1 MSDRRERWS
10 RRRFVGGLTLAGTAS
25 VLGMRVEDAAAA
37 STLETTKIRLIHRPS
52 LCEAPNYVA
61 EELLRGEGFT
71 DISYV
76 KRDFGGAENALAAGD
91 VDLAMLFGPPMI
103 LRMDAGAPVVF
114 LAGVHVGC
122 AETFVNER
130 IRTIRD
136 FKGKTVAI
144 STPRDAS
151 HVFIAMMAAHVG
163 LDPERDINW
172 TIQPFADWP
181 QLLANG
187 KIDAF
192 LTAPPQA
199 QETRARKIGR
209 VILNT
214 LTDRPWSQYYCCLVV
229 AHREFVR
236 RYPVATKRATRAIL
250 KASDLCAQQPDK
262 VGRFLVDRGYIERSD
277 YAVQSLKEVSYGK
290 WRDYDPADAIRF
302 YCLRLHEAGMIRST
316 AQKILAQGTDWR
328 FLNELKKE
336 LKG

>member
-1 MSDRRERWS
+1 
-10 RRRFVGGLTLAGTAS
+10 
-25 VLGMRVEDAAAA
+25 MRVEDSAGEP
-37 STLETTKIRLIHRPS
+37 TPETTKIRLIHRPS

-61 EELLRGEGFT
+61 EELLRGEGFR

-76 KRDFGGAENALAAGD
+76 KRDFGEAENALAAGD
-91 VDLAMLFGPPMI
+91 VDIAMLFGPPMI

-130 IRTIRD
+130 IHTIRD
-136 FKGKTVAI
+136 LKGKTVAI
-144 STPRDAS
+144 STTRDPS

-163 LDPERDINW
+163 LNPERDINW
-172 TIQPFADWP
+172 TIQPIADWP
-181 QLLANG
+181 QLLATG

-209 VILNT
+209 VLVNT

-229 AHREFVR
+229 ARQEFVR

-262 VGRFLVDRGYIERSD
+262 VARFLVDRGYIDRSD
-277 YAVQSLKEVSYGK
+277 YVVQSLKEVAYGK
-290 WRDYDPADAIRF
+290 WRTYDPADAIRF
-302 YCLRLHEAGMIRST
+302 YSLRLHEARMIKSSP
-316 AQKILAQGTDWR
+316 QKILDQGTDWR
-328 FLNELKKE
+328 FLHELKRE

>member
-1 MSDRRERWS
+1 MTEQRERWS

-25 VLGMRVEDAAAA
+25 LLGMRVEDSAAEP
-37 STLETTKIRLIHRPS
+37 TPETTKLRLIHRPS
-52 LCEAPNYVA
+52 LCEAPSYVA
-61 EELLRGEGFT
+61 EEFLRGEGFT

-76 KRDFGGAENALAAGD
+76 KRTFGEAENALAAGD
-91 VDLAMLFGPPMI
+91 ADVAMLFGPPMI
-103 LRMDAGAPVVF
+103 LRMDAGAPIVF

-122 AETFVNER
+122 VDTFVNER

-144 STPRDAS
+144 STSRDPS
-151 HVFIAMMAAHVG
+151 HVFIAMMATHVG

-172 TIQPFADWP
+172 SIQPVAEWP
-181 QLLANG
+181 QLLASG

-214 LTDRPWSQYYCCLVV
+214 LTDRPWSQYHCCFVV
-229 AHREFVR
+229 AQREFVR

-250 KASDLCAQQPDK
+250 KASDLCAQQPER
-262 VGRFLVDRGYIERSD
+262 VARFLVDRGYIDRAD
-277 YAVQSLKEVSYGK
+277 YAVQSLKEVAYGK
-290 WRDYDPADAIRF
+290 WRSYDPADAIRF
-302 YCLRLHEAGMIRST
+302 YSLRLHEARMIKSSP
-316 AQKILAQGTDWR
+316 QQILDQGTDWR
-328 FLNELKKE
+328 FVNELKRE